1 MRKFTF
7 IPLSFAILCSCLP
20 SPGLREAGKRPLKVE
35 FSFGAT
41 WLEIY
46 QAMEDMLVEAS
57 EASGKKIEFQFRYAD
72 NSLEREASNIRRAI
86 GTEPDVLVLMPI
98 NAQAILPSIESAH
111 RKGIP
116 VIVYNRQQEKHET
129 VKPEA
134 FIGLDT
140 YNQAYTTAVALFKL
154 MRQERS
160 VPRPVLILGDLN
172 DRNAVNRRRGFVR
185 AAEEFDVRIVA
196 EIESMW
202 DAKKAGENLS
212 GLLDRLPETN
222 AILLSSDFMI
232 GEIRKVL
239 SAKGR
244 WAPRGERNHMYVGA
258 QDGFKEAV
266 PLIREGYIDVDTAF
280 DIRSMSTILVQTIW
294 TIHNGRSPAQEVL
307 LIPGRVLTKSNIDDM
322 KDLWSVRK

>member
-1 MRKFTF
+1 MRKFAL
-7 IPLSFAILCSCLP
+7 ISLSAAILCSCLP
-20 SPGLREAGKRPLKVE
+20 PAGSREAGTRPLKVE

-41 WLEIY
+41 WLDVY

-57 EASGKKIEFQFRYAD
+57 EKSGKKIEFQFWYAD

-86 GTEPDVLVLMPI
+86 GNAPDILVLMPI
-98 NAQAILPSIESAH
+98 NAQAILTSIESAH

-116 VIVYNRQQEKHET
+116 VIVYNRQQEKHESI
-129 VKPEA
+129 KPEA

-140 YNQAYTTAVALFKL
+140 YNQAYTTAAALFKL
-154 MRQERS
+154 MRQERI
-160 VPRPVLILGDLN
+160 VPKPTLILGDLN
-172 DRNAVNRRRGFVR
+172 DRNAVNRQRGFKK
-185 AAEEFDVRIVA
+185 AAEEFDVRIAA
-196 EIESMW
+196 EIESLW
-202 DAKKAGENLS
+202 DEKKAGQDLS
-212 GLLDRLPETN
+212 EVLDRLPGTN
-222 AILLSSDFMI
+222 AVLLSSDFMI

-239 SAKGR
+239 SARGR
-244 WAPRGERNHMYVGA
+244 WAPHGERNHVFIGA

-266 PLIREGYIDVDTAF
+266 PLIRDGYIDVDTAF

-294 TIHNGRSPAQEVL
+294 TIHNGRKPAQEVL